1 MKVLFK
7 SEPPFLHAALAE
19 GDSLDHLTA
28 SFVRNE
34 VTSRVASAGVVI
46 LDFGPVRS
54 IDSAGV
60 GALVAMLKAV
70 RSVNGRMALVGVKPS
85 VFSVLEIIRL
95 TTVFEIFPDSKTAA
109 AALAPAAVP
118 HES

>member
-7 SEPPFLHAALAE
+7 SEPPVLHAALAE

-28 SFVRNE
+28 PFVRDE
-34 VTSRVASAGVVI
+34 VKNRLAHDAVLI

-60 GALVAMLKAV
+60 GALVAMLKSV
-70 RSVNGRMALVGVKPS
+70 RKVNGRMALVGIKPS
-85 VFSVLEIIRL
+85 VLSVLEIIRL
-95 TTVFEIFPDSKTAA
+95 TTVFEIFPDEK
-109 AALAPAAVP
+109 AALAALVPAEA
-118 HES
+118 HG